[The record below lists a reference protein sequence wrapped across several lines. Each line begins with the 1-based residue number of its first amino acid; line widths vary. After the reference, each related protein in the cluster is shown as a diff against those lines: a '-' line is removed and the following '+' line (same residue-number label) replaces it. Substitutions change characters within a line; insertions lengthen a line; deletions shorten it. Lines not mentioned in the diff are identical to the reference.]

1 MALDALLSALTQEA
15 DRAVEQILTAAR
27 EDAVR
32 LRAQADALVE
42 RRCADAIAAREAEL
56 KASAELE
63 RVRTQRATAVR
74 AVQSRDAC
82 LDRVFGAAAAALESA
97 LDAPDKAT
105 APAALATE
113 ALAFF
118 SGVPAV
124 VRCRTSFVERVR
136 AVLHSSDEASVV
148 PDDAVAPGVLV
159 EAVDGSV
166 IVDNTVG
173 ARLRRLRPSL
183 SIELLQRIGATS

>member
-15 DRAVEQILTAAR
+15 DRAVEQILGSAR

-32 LRAQADALVE
+32 LRAEAEALVE
-42 RRCADAIAAREAEL
+42 RRCADAIATREAEL
-56 KASAELE
+56 KASAEME
-63 RVRTQRATAVR
+63 RARAQRVTAVR
-74 AVQSRDAC
+74 VVQSRDAC
-82 LDRVFGAAAAALESA
+82 LDRVFNEAASALESA
-97 LDAPDKAT
+97 LDAPGNAA

-118 SGVPAV
+118 SGVPVV
-124 VRCRTSFVERVR
+124 VRCRTSLVGRVR
-136 AVLHSSDEASVV
+136 AVLHAPGEASVM
-148 PDDAVAPGVLV
+148 PDDTLAPGVIV

-183 SIELLQRIGATS
+183 SIELMQRIEATS